1 MSDTEFRQDNF
12 KENKTDFIN
21 QKYYRL
27 TGVDGEESI
36 AYFYFNPDA
45 LTWGFGFNIADGG
58 GFLAVCDLKSDS
70 LVIEVGIE
78 RKDRLTP
85 SESIYGFAAWLTC
98 RKEKTVMSSSDDA
111 ACIAE
116 LVDTFCKTNELD
128 EPRDNYTDYL
138 THPRN

>member
-1 MSDTEFRQDNF
+1 MSDTEFRKDDF

-36 AYFYFNPDA
+36 ACFYFNPDA

-58 GFLAVCDLKSDS
+58 GFLVASDLKSDS
-70 LVIEVGIE
+70 VVAQVHVATT
-78 RKDRLTP
+78 DRLLS
-85 SESIYGFAAWLTC
+85 SEAVYGFAAWLTC

-111 ACIAE
+111 SCIAG
-116 LVDTFCKTNELD
+116 LVDTFCKANEFD
-128 EPRDNYTDYL
+128 GPRDNYGDYL
-138 THPRN
+138 THPRS